1 MDTVKGIIE
10 FGAKRNTGEIL
21 DDYTSYL
28 EKVSKTEDRS
38 EEEVLLDKSFNK
50 VIFELFFRVHEID
63 CSINKIRGISNDPV
77 KTSILKSDLVKLF
90 ISEGYILSDLV
101 DYIVH
106 SMLLYNYDIVNKI
119 ISITIKMQQT

>member
-1 MDTVKGIIE
+1 MDTIKGILE

-90 ISEGYILSDLV
+90 ISEGYIVLSDLV
-101 DYIVH
+101 VDYT
-106 SMLLYNYDIVNKI
+106 SSLMFK
-119 ISITIKMQQT
+119 TIKV

>member
-1 MDTVKGIIE
+1 MDTVKGILE

-50 VIFELFFRVHEID
+50 VIF
-63 CSINKIRGISNDPV
+63 
-77 KTSILKSDLVKLF
+77 
-90 ISEGYILSDLV
+90 
-101 DYIVH
+101 
-106 SMLLYNYDIVNKI
+106 
-119 ISITIKMQQT
+119 

>member
-1 MDTVKGIIE
+1 MDYIQNRFVTLFNSNSITIDEETLTINNQMDTVKGILE
-10 FGAKRNTGEIL
+10 FIAKRNTGEIL

-28 EKVSKTEDRS
+28 GKVSKTEDCRS

-63 CSINKIRGISNDPV
+63 CSINKIRGISNDLV

-90 ISEGYILSDLV
+90 
-101 DYIVH
+101 
-106 SMLLYNYDIVNKI
+106 N
-119 ISITIKMQQT
+119 